1 MQVGGNQENIKIS
14 ILQGQV
20 IEVKNIPL
28 KLMMYG
34 AQDKRKILMNANW
47 AGQKIANIKMMLF

>member
-1 MQVGGNQENIKIS
+1 
-14 ILQGQV
+14 
-20 IEVKNIPL
+20 
-28 KLMMYG
+28 MMYG